1 MQQINIYMTTCDWL
15 LVVSRI
21 VTGLLLA
28 LMSYK
33 DIREHKVSVSMLM
46 LCGII
51 SGITCA
57 NVMIME
63 TSEVWKLHLVGF
75 LIGLCFIGI
84 SKVTREGLGYGDSW
98 LLCVLGTYL
107 GIWSMLELLVITWV
121 LTAIAAGAVLVR
133 NRFKRRTSL
142 PMIPFIAVG
151 YMSVWLTEIMTITN
165 A

>member
-1 MQQINIYMTTCDWL
+1 MTTCGWL

-28 LMSYK
+28 LMAYK

-46 LCGII
+46 FCSVI

-57 NVMIME
+57 NVMIMG
-63 TSEVWKLHLVGF
+63 TSGVWKLHLAGF

-84 SKVTREGLGYGDSW
+84 SKVTREGLGYGDSL
-98 LLCVLGTYL
+98 LLCVLGAYL

-121 LTAIAAGAVLVR
+121 LTAIAAGVVLVR
-133 NRFKRRTSL
+133 TRFKRRTSL
-142 PMIPFIAVG
+142 PMIPFIAAG
-151 YMSVWLTEIMTITN
+151 YMSIWLAEIMTITN

>member
-1 MQQINIYMTTCDWL
+1 MQQINIYMTTCGWL

-33 DIREHKVSVSMLM
+33 DMRKHKVSVSMLM
-46 LCGII
+46 LCSII

-57 NVMIME
+57 SVMIMGP
-63 TSEVWKLHLVGF
+63 SGVWKLHLVGF
-75 LIGLCFIGI
+75 MIGLCFIGI

-98 LLCVLGTYL
+98 LLCILGAYL
-107 GIWSMLELLVITWV
+107 GIWSLLELLVITWG
-121 LTAIAAGAVLVR
+121 LTAIAAGIMVVR
-133 NRFKRRTSL
+133 TRFKRKTSL
-142 PMIPFIAVG
+142 PVIPFITVG
-151 YMSVWLTEIMTITN
+151 YMSVWLAEIMTITN